1 MAASPKAASKIAKS
15 RQTTIEATTSP
26 KKESK
31 MKSNTIES
39 KTSVQR
45 DKVLK
50 VHKRS
55 SKTESKKEEMKVD
68 DPEDAIEEWRKYFTR
83 DELVLAYSQIIAG
96 IDPNDTEIK
105 EESDSNP
112 SEDNLTPEEMS
123 NFLFSIPKVIF
134 F

>member
-31 MKSNTIES
+31 MKS